1 MALAVRMSET
11 NSTNAKI
18 FSYARVLKITKAKRI
33 IKKILAHPVSNPSI
47 TEKQVMDEVQA
58 T

>member
-1 MALAVRMSET
+1 MSET